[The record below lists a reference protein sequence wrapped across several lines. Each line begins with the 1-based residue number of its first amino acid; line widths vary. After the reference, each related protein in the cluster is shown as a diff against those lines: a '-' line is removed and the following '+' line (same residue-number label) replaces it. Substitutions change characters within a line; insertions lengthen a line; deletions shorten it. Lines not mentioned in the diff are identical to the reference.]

1 MNRKVSNYMVS
12 GLKLDWVY
20 FCLWVCSIEAIKVGT
35 HECLA
40 RVPVMETLV

>member
-12 GLKLDWVY
+12 ELKLDWVY
-20 FCLWVCSIEAIKVGT
+20 FSLWVCSIEAIQVRM